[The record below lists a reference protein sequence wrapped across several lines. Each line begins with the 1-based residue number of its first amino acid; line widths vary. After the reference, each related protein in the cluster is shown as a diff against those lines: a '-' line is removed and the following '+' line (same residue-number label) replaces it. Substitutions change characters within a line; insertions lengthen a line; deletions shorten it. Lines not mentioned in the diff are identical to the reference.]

1 MNDIVVGLT
10 LRANGKGRAARPGH
24 ADLRD
29 SSELLAVYPNG
40 VRMGKIAA
48 ANSLGVM
55 GTAAGASASLGG
67 KLLALKIQSALAQ
80 IKRWRRKHY

>member
-1 MNDIVVGLT
+1 
-10 LRANGKGRAARPGH
+10 
-24 ADLRD
+24 
-29 SSELLAVYPNG
+29 
-40 VRMGKIAA
+40 
-48 ANSLGVM
+48 M